1 MDKPPT
7 NATSTPA
14 PQAGTV
20 DIEAFARNVARLVEE
35 SGKALAAYMKPREEG
50 KIKGEFAENVTDVVK
65 TLGTVAPYP
74 GVHDLPAPRREPTM
88 NDAAKLKLE
97 NDLNELR
104 TRQKK
109 FIDTGTKSRGD
120 AAAARASAARD
131 KARAA
136 AQNKPP
142 AADSR

>member
-1 MDKPPT
+1 MVSLRRAARKHRDLCIAIAAAFWLA
-7 NATSTPA
+7 ATP
-14 PQAGTV
+14 V
-20 DIEAFARNVARLVEE
+20 AFAIDLPEELGGMPKDVPAR
-35 SGKALAAYMKPREEG
+35 PR
-50 KIKGEFAENVTDVVK
+50 
-65 TLGTVAPYP
+65 TVAPYP